1 MCCLERC
8 DEQNCLFFILSFVS
22 MNTDKLVFNVISPFF
37 LSLVGTVSTGMSYKQ
52 IATKVGKPEQHVID
66 VCTGTVKPTAAEFN
80 ALATVLGITDA
91 PPHDSAHAT
100 V

>member
-1 MCCLERC
+1 
-8 DEQNCLFFILSFVS
+8 
-22 MNTDKLVFNVISPFF
+22 
-37 LSLVGTVSTGMSYKQ
+37 GMSYKQ

>member
-1 MCCLERC
+1 
-8 DEQNCLFFILSFVS
+8 
-22 MNTDKLVFNVISPFF
+22 MNR
-37 LSLVGTVSTGMSYKQ
+37 TGMSYKQ